1 MKSEPKT
8 RVIKIEKENREWK
21 IQQQF
26 GNLVDRLNR
35 LPDAGEVQRNPLK
48 SAPAGITE
56 MVF

>member
-35 LPDAGEVQRNPLK
+35 LPDAGEIQRNPLR

>member
-1 MKSEPKT
+1 MKTAPKT

-35 LPDAGEVQRNPLK
+35 LPDANEVQRNPLR